1 MRLGEDISKLI
12 SREDGVQ
19 MEISILGMM
28 TSDVVVILMC
38 FMKDIVVS
46 NVNSTMVVTIKKEF

>member
-19 MEISILGMM
+19 LEISILGMM
-28 TSDVVVILMC
+28 TSDVVVVLMC

>member
-1 MRLGEDISKLI
+1 MRLGEDINKLI
-12 SREDGVQ
+12 SQEDGVQ
-19 MEISILGMM
+19 LEISIIGMM
-28 TSDVVVILMC
+28 TSDVVVVLMC

>member
-12 SREDGVQ
+12 SQEDGVQ
-19 MEISILGMM
+19 LEISIIGMM
-28 TSDVVVILMC
+28 TSDVVVVLMC